1 MIVVHHDDFPP
12 FPSSSSSFSTTT
24 GPLHPSLLPAL
35 LAPTLSPSTAHL
47 TLRPAAHIELLS
59 REYGLPFPSSSDD
72 GDGELDPRTKSFLDS
87 LARRAAGD
95 PFVRPSAHASVD
107 EADERVA
114 LDPLGS
120 GTGAGGGG
128 CVVEYEVRGLEVAGG
143 RERGRAAP
151 APAGRGAP
159 GATAAKKLVRWGLVG
174 ARATARVRA
183 EDGSTDVEVREV
195 RLGEVVDRTRM
206 GVRAGVAS
214 AASVRLVLSLASAH
228 TTCRLTAAN
237 GDLQTPPVPSP
248 STAASTPP
256 PPSSSAAPS
265 AAPPDSGALP
275 FSLSLTPSQR
285 LARSRVSNPFAG
297 ADKPIYGEE
306 GYAAPVLPGTAVAA
320 GGIEYTPDRG
330 DDWDDEDPDEDLEL

>member
-1 MIVVHHDDFPP
+1 MVHHDDFPP
-12 FPSSSSSFSTTT
+12 FPSSSASSSTTT

-59 REYGLPFPSSSDD
+59 RDYGLAFPSSDD
-72 GDGELDPRTKSFLDS
+72 EAEAELDPRTKGFLDS

-114 LDPLGS
+114 LDPLG
-120 GTGAGGGG
+120 GGGG
-128 CVVEYEVRGLEVAGG
+128 CVVECEVRGLEVAGG
-143 RERGRAAP
+143 RERGRA

-195 RLGEVVDRTRM
+195 RLAEVVDRTRM

-214 AASVRLVLSLASAH
+214 AASVRLVLS
-228 TTCRLTAAN
+228 
-237 GDLQTPPVPSP
+237 
-248 STAASTPP
+248 PP
-256 PPSSSAAPS
+256 P
-265 AAPPDSGALP
+265 D
-275 FSLSLTPSQR
+275 
-285 LARSRVSNPFAG
+285 
-297 ADKPIYGEE
+297 DKP
-306 GYAAPVLPGTAVAA
+306 
-320 GGIEYTPDRG
+320 R
-330 DDWDDEDPDEDLEL
+330 